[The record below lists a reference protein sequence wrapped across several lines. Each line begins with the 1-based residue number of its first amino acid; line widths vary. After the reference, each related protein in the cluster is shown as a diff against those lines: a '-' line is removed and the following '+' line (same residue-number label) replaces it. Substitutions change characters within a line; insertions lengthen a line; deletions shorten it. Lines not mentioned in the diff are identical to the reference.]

1 MSPLPHSR
9 VPIAA
14 CDFVGYGVVITGA
27 GDGMGA
33 AAARRFAQAGASVVV
48 SDINAGK
55 AAQVAREIVDSGGRA
70 LSAICDVVDASQC
83 VRLVEQAERFF
94 ESPVDVF
101 LANAGVSFAGDF
113 LLADP
118 AQLRRVIDVNL
129 MGSIY
134 SAHAAL
140 PSLIRSVRAS
150 LIFTNSLSGITA
162 RGKRSVYNAS
172 KHAITGLVK
181 SLALEFGPAGVR
193 VNAIAPGP
201 TNTPFL
207 RAHLAKVSDDVEAA
221 LVQALNVLPLGRLV
235 EPDDFANAAIF
246 LASPAARAITGHT
259 LSVDSG
265 AAAGRMA

>member
-1 MSPLPHSR
+1 MSSSTPSG
-9 VPIAA
+9 ASTA
-14 CDFVGYGVVITGA
+14 KGEFDGYGVVITGA

-33 AAARRFAQAGASVVV
+33 AAARRFAQAGAIVVV
-48 SDINAGK
+48 SDIDAGK
-55 AAQVAREIVDSGGRA
+55 AAQVAREIGDAGGRA
-70 LSAICDVVDASQC
+70 LSVVCDVADATHC
-83 VRLVEQAERFF
+83 LRLVNRAERFF

-113 LLADP
+113 LAAEP
-118 AQLRRVIDVNL
+118 AQLHRVVDVNV

-140 PSLIRSVRAS
+140 PSLLGSARAS
-150 LIFTNSLSGITA
+150 LIFTSSLSGITA

-172 KHAITGLVK
+172 KHALTGLVK
-181 SLALEFGPAGVR
+181 ALALEFGPAGVR

-201 TNTPFL
+201 TDTPFL
-207 RAHLAKVSDDVEAA
+207 RAHLAKVSDDVDAA
-221 LVQALNVLPLGRLV
+221 LDQTRSALPLGRLV
-235 EPDDFANAAIF
+235 EPDDFADAAMF

-259 LSVDSG
+259 LSVDGG